1 MYYIGTQAE
10 CIAYNE
16 QVKAGERY
24 DGVYTTTWAKI
35 IEHPNGADYAI
46 LKHPKYD
53 AELTIEES
61 LSEDWFPPIEE
72 QP

>member
-1 MYYIGTQAE
+1 MYYTSQNKSE
-10 CIAYNE
+10 LEAYNTLVVE
-16 QVKAGERY
+16 GEGY
-24 DGVYTTTWAKI
+24 DGIYTTDWASI

-61 LSEDWFPPIEE
+61 LSDDWFPPIEE
-72 QP
+72 